1 MTDNVC
7 VHAHALSFF
16 MHKKS
21 FCIDRIRVGKTTKPP
36 NSNRL
41 NVVTK
46 IYVNKMKMKES
57 NFDNS

>member
-7 VHAHALSFF
+7 VHAHTLSFF
-16 MHKKS
+16 MHKKP
-21 FCIDRIRVGKTTKPP
+21 FCINRIRVKKTTKPP

-46 IYVNKMKMKES
+46 IYVNKMKMKELD
-57 NFDNS
+57 FDNS